1 MIPLSPHLDDI
12 DFDALLALARARLP
26 ALAPEWTDYNHH
38 DPGITLV
45 ELLAWVANSQVYSL
59 ARNRL
64 DERLAMARLLAAT
77 PQRCDPGARHGLSA
91 RPAAGRAAHRA
102 RYRPDARDD
111 VGAAPRNHA

>member
-64 DERLAMARLLAAT
+64 DERLAMARLLAT
-77 PQRCDPGARHGLSA
+77 
-91 RPAAGRAAHRA
+91 
-102 RYRPDARDD
+102 
-111 VGAAPRNHA
+111 APRGAIPAQARSIRSSRRRPRSSSSSVPS